1 MTTVTAPAPAVPP
14 LEAARAELQTRL
26 AARAAAAGVPAPA
39 VSRIGDTN
47 VLGRPAGQSVPTATV
62 TEGVDTQAVS
72 TATAPVRL
80 DTRSTPTAA
89 VPGGR
94 PASPSAAVVHLTA
107 QAVLLGPWGGA
118 PDADPACG
126 TCLAMRRQRLRT
138 RTEREALETGTE
150 TTAAGPWPTLPDH
163 TVDAVWSLHR
173 LITTGAAPHTTDGAD
188 GTLPRITE
196 LDLETLR
203 VRTFPLVPEPMCPH
217 CRPFTE
223 EATLRAAAEATPEPP
238 SSRRKPGPD
247 TYRLRRP
254 DDYPLPVKGLA
265 NPVCG
270 VLGGGT
276 WIDVTSPTTAP
287 VAGSVFMRGYAGL
300 TDVTWSGQA
309 NSYAGSRDLAF
320 LEGLERYAGT
330 HRRHRAPVVTASLDE
345 LGDRALDPRVCGL
358 YEPRTYA
365 LDPMVQP
372 FDPAR
377 PLPWVTGWS
386 LRDERPVLVPA
397 RLVYYSA
404 GTREDNFVFE
414 CSNGCATGGTWEE
427 AVFFGLLELV
437 ERDAFLLGWY
447 GDLPLAEIDLASVRG
462 PKVRAMVARAAL
474 QGYDVHVFDN
484 RVDLPVPVVTGLAV
498 RRDDGPGT
506 LAFAAGASFDPETA
520 VESAVSEILTYIPH
534 LPGQVAERP
543 AELTA
548 MTEDF
553 DLVERLPDHAAL
565 FGLPAMREHAA
576 NYLAPPHVGSLA
588 ELFAGWEGRRPRT
601 EDLRDDL
608 LLLRDLLVGADCD
621 VIAVDQTTPE
631 QRRMGLRTVAT
642 LAPGLLPIDFGWL
655 RQRALH
661 MPRLRTAPHRA
672 GLVPAPLRE
681 EDLRRVPHPFP

>member
-1 MTTVTAPAPAVPP
+1 MTTATAPVTAA
-14 LEAARAELQTRL
+14 LQAARADLQSRL
-26 AARAAAAGVPAPA
+26 AVRAAAAGLPTPS

-47 VLGRPAGQSVPTATV
+47 VLGETPA
-62 TEGVDTQAVS
+62 
-72 TATAPVRL
+72 
-80 DTRSTPTAA
+80 
-89 VPGGR
+89 R
-94 PASPSAAVVHLTA
+94 PASPSPSTAAIHVTA

-118 PDADPACG
+118 PGADPACG

-138 RTEREALETGTE
+138 RTERDALETGTE
-150 TTAAGPWPTLPDH
+150 TTAAGRWPVLPDH
-163 TVDAVWSLHR
+163 LVDAVWSLHR
-173 LITTGAAPHTTDGAD
+173 MIASGTARHTFEGAD
-188 GTLPRITE
+188 AALPRVTE

-223 EATLRAAAEATPEPP
+223 EAARQAAEDAAPP
-238 SSRRKPGPD
+238 PLAPCPKARPD
-247 TYRLRRP
+247 AYRLRGP
-254 DDYPLPVKGLA
+254 ADHPLPVKGLA

-309 NSYAGSRDLAF
+309 NSFASSRDLAF

-345 LGDRALDPRVCGL
+345 LGDRAVDPRVCGL

-365 LDPMVQP
+365 QDPMVEP

-386 LRDERPVLVPA
+386 LRDAREVLVPA

-414 CSNGCATGGTWEE
+414 CSNGCATGGTWQE
-427 AVFFGLLELV
+427 AVFFGLLELI

-447 GDLPLAEIDLASVRG
+447 GSVPLPEIDLASVSGR
-462 PKVRAMVARAAL
+462 KVRAMVARAAL

-534 LPGQVAERP
+534 LPRQVAERP
-543 AELTA
+543 VELAAMAEN
-548 MTEDF
+548 F
-553 DLVERLPDHAAL
+553 DLVRRLPDHAAL
-565 FGLPAMREHAA
+565 FGLPAMRRHAA
-576 NYLAPPHVGSLA
+576 GYLAPPRVGSPA
-588 ELFAGWEGRRPRT
+588 ELFAGWQERRPRT
-601 EDLRDDL
+601 GDLRDDL
-608 LLLRDLLVGADCD
+608 LLLRDLLSGVGCD

-631 QRRMGLRTVAT
+631 QRRIGLRTVAT
-642 LAPGLLPIDFGWL
+642 LAPGLLPIDFGWQ

-672 GLVPAPLRE
+672 GLVPAPLGE

>member
-1 MTTVTAPAPAVPP
+1 MTTTMTA
-14 LEAARAELQTRL
+14 LEAARADLHSRL
-26 AARAAAAGVPAPA
+26 AARATAAGLPTPA

-47 VLGRPAGQSVPTATV
+47 VLGENWLPAGPAT
-62 TEGVDTQAVS
+62 
-72 TATAPVRL
+72 
-80 DTRSTPTAA
+80 
-89 VPGGR
+89 
-94 PASPSAAVVHLTA
+94 VHLTA

-118 PDADPACG
+118 PAAGPACG

-150 TTAAGPWPTLPDH
+150 TTAAGAWPVLPDH

-173 LITTGAAPHTTDGAD
+173 LIASGAARHTAEGPDAE
-188 GTLPRITE
+188 LPRVTE

-203 VRTFPLVPEPMCPH
+203 VRTFPLLPEPMCPC

-223 EATLRAAAEATPEPP
+223 EAASRADAEATLPAPAP
-238 SSRRKPGPD
+238 LPKPRPD
-247 TYRLRRP
+247 SYRLRRAS
-254 DDYPLPVKGLA
+254 DHPLPVKALA

-276 WIDVTSPTTAP
+276 WVDVTSPTTAP

-309 NSYAGSRDLAF
+309 NSFADSRDLAF

-330 HRRHRAPVVTASLDE
+330 HRRHRAPVVTASLEE
-345 LGDRALDPRVCGL
+345 LGDRALDPRSCGL
-358 YEPRTYA
+358 YGPRTYA
-365 LDPMVQP
+365 EDPMVEP

-377 PLPWVTGWS
+377 PIPWVTGWS
-386 LRDERPVLVPA
+386 LRDGRPVLVPA

-404 GTREDNFVFE
+404 GTAADNFVFE
-414 CSNGCATGGTWEE
+414 CSNGCATGSTWEE
-427 AVFFGLLELV
+427 AVFFGLLELI

-447 GDLPLAEIDLASVRG
+447 GALPLPEIDLASVRSPG
-462 PKVRAMVARAAL
+462 VRAMVARAAL

-498 RRDDGPGT
+498 RRDDAPGS

-543 AELTA
+543 AELQA
-548 MTEDF
+548 MAEAF
-553 DLVERLPDHAAL
+553 DLVKRLPDHAAL
-565 FGLPAMREHAA
+565 FGLPEMRAYA
-576 NYLAPPHVGSLA
+576 TGYLKPARTAPLD
-588 ELFAGWEGRRPRT
+588 ELFTGWEERRPRT
-601 EDLRDDL
+601 GDLRDDL
-608 LLLRDLLVGADCD
+608 LLVRDLLGEAGCE

-655 RQRALH
+655 RQRALTL
-661 MPRLRTAPHRA
+661 PRLRTAPYRA
-672 GLVPAPLRE
+672 GMVPAPLRE
-681 EDLRRVPHPFP
+681 EELRRVPHPFP

>member
-1 MTTVTAPAPAVPP
+1 MTTTMTA
-14 LEAARAELQTRL
+14 LEAARADLQARL
-26 AARAAAAGVPAPA
+26 AARATAAGLPAPA

-47 VLGRPAGQSVPTATV
+47 VLGEEAGLPT
-62 TEGVDTQAVS
+62 D
-72 TATAPVRL
+72 
-80 DTRSTPTAA
+80 
-89 VPGGR
+89 
-94 PASPSAAVVHLTA
+94 PASVHLTA
-107 QAVLLGPWGGA
+107 QAVLLGPWGGTPA
-118 PDADPACG
+118 AGPACG

-150 TTAAGPWPTLPDH
+150 TTAAGAWPVLPDH
-163 TVDAVWSLHR
+163 AVDAVWSLHR
-173 LITTGAAPHTTDGAD
+173 LIASGAARYSAEGPDAE
-188 GTLPRITE
+188 LPQVTE
-196 LDLETLR
+196 VDLETLR
-203 VRTFPLVPEPMCPH
+203 VRTFPLLPEPMCPH

-223 EATLRAAAEATPEPP
+223 EAELRAAEEATLP
-238 SSRRKPGPD
+238 SPGPLPKPRPD
-247 TYRLRRP
+247 SYRLRRAA
-254 DDYPLPVKGLA
+254 DHPLPVKALA

-309 NSYAGSRDLAF
+309 NSFADSRDLGF

-330 HRRHRAPVVTASLDE
+330 HRRHRAPVVTASLEE
-345 LGDRALDPRVCGL
+345 LGDRALDPRDCGL
-358 YEPRTYA
+358 YAPRTYA
-365 LDPMVQP
+365 EDPMVEP

-377 PLPWVTGWS
+377 PIPWVTGWS
-386 LRDERPVLVPA
+386 LRDGRPVLVPA

-404 GTREDNFVFE
+404 GTAADNFVFE
-414 CSNGCATGGTWEE
+414 CSNGCATGSSWEE
-427 AVFFGLLELV
+427 AVFFGLLELM

-447 GDLPLAEIDLASVRG
+447 GDLPLPEIDLDSVRS
-462 PKVRAMVARAAL
+462 PSVRAMVARAAL

-498 RRDDGPGT
+498 RRDDAPGS

-543 AELTA
+543 AELAA
-548 MTEDF
+548 MAEDF
-553 DLVERLPDHAAL
+553 DLVKRLPDHAAL
-565 FGLPAMREHAA
+565 FGLPAMREHASG
-576 NYLAPPHVGSLA
+576 YLKPPRTAPLD
-588 ELFAGWEGRRPRT
+588 ELFAGWEERRPRT
-601 EDLRDDL
+601 GDLRDDL
-608 LLLRDLLVGADCD
+608 LLVRDLLGEAGCE

-655 RQRALH
+655 RQRALT
-661 MPRLRTAPHRA
+661 MPRLRTAPYRA
-672 GLVPAPLRE
+672 GMVAAPLE
-681 EDLRRVPHPFP
+681 EEELRRVPHPFP

>member
-14 LEAARAELQTRL
+14 LEAARADLQSRL
-26 AARAAAAGVPAPA
+26 AARAATAGLPAPA
-39 VSRIGDTN
+39 VSRVGDANVLGHTPD
-47 VLGRPAGQSVPTATV
+47 VLGRPPTGPAPVPGHA
-62 TEGVDTQAVS
+62 S
-72 TATAPVRL
+72 TATA
-80 DTRSTPTAA
+80 TAPREGEA
-89 VPGGR
+89 AP
-94 PASPSAAVVHLTA
+94 PSAAAVHLTA

-118 PDADPACG
+118 PEAGPACG

-150 TTAAGPWPTLPDH
+150 TTATGPWPVLPDH

-173 LITTGAAPHTTDGAD
+173 LIATGAARHTAEGAD
-188 GTLPRITE
+188 SALPRITE

-203 VRTFPLVPEPMCPH
+203 VRTFPLVPEPMCPY
-217 CRPFTE
+217 CRPFTDEAARQAAE
-223 EATLRAAAEATPEPP
+223 EAAPAPP
-238 SSRRKPGPD
+238 SSRPKPHPD
-247 TYRLRRP
+247 AYRLRGP
-254 DDYPLPVKGLA
+254 ADYPLPVKGLA

-270 VLGGGT
+270 VLGSGT

-309 NSYAGSRDLAF
+309 NSYASSRDLAF

-358 YEPRTYA
+358 YGPRTYA
-365 LDPMVQP
+365 EDPMVEP

-386 LRDERPVLVPA
+386 LRDARPVYVPA

-427 AVFFGLLELV
+427 AVLFGLLELI

-447 GDLPLAEIDLASVRG
+447 GDLSLPEIDLASVRG

-543 AELTA
+543 AELAA
-548 MTEDF
+548 MTRDF
-553 DLVERLPDHAAL
+553 DLVKRLPDHAAL
-565 FGLPAMREHAA
+565 FGLPAMRRHAA
-576 NYLAPPHVGSLA
+576 SYLAPSRVGSLA
-588 ELFAGWEGRRPRT
+588 ELFAGWEEGRPRS

-608 LLLRDLLVGADCD
+608 LLLCDLLGGAGCD

-661 MPRLRTAPHRA
+661 LPRLRTAPHRA